1 MFGEKPIFGNAEYK
15 IDSKGRLYI
24 PKFSGVEQ
32 NDELIIQ
39 KGEGNYYVIIN
50 WSKIKKE
57 IEQLEKENKKDKIEL
72 ITHSIVSLVKV
83 DKMGRIIF
91 NPEEEFSIDRKVFM
105 HGNYDSI
112 QIFPSKEDYENH
124 IEELKKNR

>member
-1 MFGEKPIFGNAEYK
+1 MFGDRPIFGNAEYK

-24 PKFSGVEQ
+24 PKFSYVEPD
-32 NDELIIQ
+32 DELIIQ
-39 KGEGNYYVIIN
+39 KGEDNYYVIIN

-83 DKMGRIIF
+83 DKMRRIIF
-91 NPEEEFSIDRKVFM
+91 QPHESFTIDRTVFM

-112 QIFPSKEDYENH
+112 QIFPSKKDYEEH
-124 IEELKKNR
+124 IERLKKNL

>member
-1 MFGEKPIFGNAEYK
+1 MFGDRPIFGNAEYK

-24 PKFSGVEQ
+24 PKFSYVEPD
-32 NDELIIQ
+32 DELIIQ
-39 KGEGNYYVIIN
+39 KVEDNYYVIIN

-57 IEQLEKENKKDKIEL
+57 IEQLEKENNKIEL

-91 NPEEEFSIDRKVFM
+91 NPDEKFAINKKVFI

-112 QIFPSKEDYENH
+112 QIFPSKKDYEEH
-124 IEELKKNR
+124 IERLKKNR

>member
-1 MFGEKPIFGNAEYK
+1 MFGDRPIFGNAEYK
-15 IDSKGRLYI
+15 IDSKGRLYM
-24 PKFSGVEQ
+24 PKFSYVEPD
-32 NDELIIQ
+32 DELIIQ
-39 KGEGNYYVIIN
+39 KGEDNYYVIIN

>member
-1 MFGEKPIFGNAEYK
+1 MFGDRPIFGNAEYK
-15 IDSKGRLYI
+15 IDAKGRLYV

-57 IEQLEKENKKDKIEL
+57 IERLQKENSEIEL

-83 DKMGRIIF
+83 DKMRRIIF
-91 NPEEEFSIDRKVFM
+91 QPHESFTIDRTVFM

-112 QIFPSKEDYENH
+112 QIFPSKKDYEEH
-124 IEELKKNR
+124 IERLKKNL

>member
-1 MFGEKPIFGNAEYK
+1 MFGDKPIFGNVEYK
-15 IDSKGRLYI
+15 IDAKGRLYV

-50 WSKIKKE
+50 WSKIKEE
-57 IEQLEKENKKDKIEL
+57 IEQFRKDNNTIEL
-72 ITHSIVSLVKV
+72 ITDSIVSLVKV

-91 NPEEEFSIDRKVFM
+91 NPNGFTIDKKVFM

-112 QIFPSKEDYENH
+112 LVFPSEKDYEEH
-124 IEELKKNR
+124 IERLKKNR

>member
-1 MFGEKPIFGNAEYK
+1 MFGDRPIFGNAEYK
-15 IDSKGRLYI
+15 IDAKGRLYV

-50 WSKIKKE
+50 WSKIKEE
-57 IEQLEKENKKDKIEL
+57 IENIQKENNAIEL

-91 NPEEEFSIDRKVFM
+91 NPNGFTIDRKVFM

-112 QIFPSKEDYENH
+112 LIFPSEKDYEEH
-124 IEELKKNR
+124 IERLKKNR

>member
-1 MFGEKPIFGNAEYK
+1 MFGDKPIFGNVEYK
-15 IDSKGRLYI
+15 IDAKGRLYV

-50 WSKIKKE
+50 WSKIKEE
-57 IEQLEKENKKDKIEL
+57 IEQFRKDNNTIEL

-91 NPEEEFSIDRKVFM
+91 NPNGFTIDRKVFM

-112 QIFPSKEDYENH
+112 LVFPSEKDYEEH
-124 IEELKKNR
+124 IERLKKNR

>member
-1 MFGEKPIFGNAEYK
+1 MFGDRPIFGNAEYK
-15 IDSKGRLYI
+15 IDSKGRLYV

-57 IEQLEKENKKDKIEL
+57 IERLQKENNAIEL

-91 NPEEEFSIDRKVFM
+91 NPNGFTIDRKVFM

-112 QIFPSKEDYENH
+112 LIFPSEKDYEEH
-124 IEELKKNR
+124 IERLKKNR

>member
-1 MFGEKPIFGNAEYK
+1 MFGDRPIFGNVEYK

-24 PKFSGVEQ
+24 PKFTGVEQ

-50 WSKIKKE
+50 WSKIEKE
-57 IEQLEKENKKDKIEL
+57 IEQFKKENNKIEL
-72 ITHSIVSLVKV
+72 ITHSIVALVKV

-91 NPEEEFSIDRKVFM
+91 NPNGFAIDRKVFI

-112 QIFPSKEDYENH
+112 LVFPSEKDYEKH
-124 IEELKKNR
+124 IEELKKSR

>member
-1 MFGEKPIFGNAEYK
+1 MFGDRPIFGNAEYK
-15 IDSKGRLYI
+15 IDAKGRLYV

-50 WSKIKKE
+50 WSKIKEE
-57 IEQLEKENKKDKIEL
+57 IERLQKENNAIEL

-91 NPEEEFSIDRKVFM
+91 NPNGFTIDRKVFM

-112 QIFPSKEDYENH
+112 LIFPSEKDYEEH
-124 IEELKKNR
+124 IERLKKNR

>member
-1 MFGEKPIFGNAEYK
+1 MFGDRPIFGNAEYK

-24 PKFSGVEQ
+24 PKFSYVEPD
-32 NDELIIQ
+32 DELIIQ
-39 KGEGNYYVIIN
+39 KGEDNYYVIIN

-57 IEQLEKENKKDKIEL
+57 IEQFKKENNKIEL

-91 NPEEEFSIDRKVFM
+91 NPNGFAIDRKVFI

-112 QIFPSKEDYENH
+112 LVFPSEKDYEEH
-124 IEELKKNR
+124 IERLKKNR

>member
-1 MFGEKPIFGNAEYK
+1 MFGDRPIFGNAEYK
-15 IDSKGRLYI
+15 IDSKGRLYV

-57 IEQLEKENKKDKIEL
+57 IERLQKENNAIEL

-91 NPEEEFSIDRKVFM
+91 NPN
-105 HGNYDSI
+105 GC
-112 QIFPSKEDYENH
+112 Q
-124 IEELKKNR
+124 

>member
-1 MFGEKPIFGNAEYK
+1 MFGDRPIFGNAEYK
-15 IDSKGRLYI
+15 IDSKGRLYV

-50 WSKIKKE
+50 WSKIKEE
-57 IEQLEKENKKDKIEL
+57 IEQFRKDNNTIEL
-72 ITHSIVSLVKV
+72 ITDSIVSLVKV

-91 NPEEEFSIDRKVFM
+91 NPNGFTIDRKVFM

-112 QIFPSKEDYENH
+112 LIFPSEKDYEEH
-124 IEELKKNR
+124 IERLKKNR

>member
-1 MFGEKPIFGNAEYK
+1 MFGDRPIFGNAEYK
-15 IDSKGRLYI
+15 IDAKGRLYV

-50 WSKIKKE
+50 WSKIKEE
-57 IEQLEKENKKDKIEL
+57 IEQFRKDNNTIEL

-91 NPEEEFSIDRKVFM
+91 NPNGFTIDRKVFM

-112 QIFPSKEDYENH
+112 LVFPSEKDYEEH
-124 IEELKKNR
+124 IERLKKNR

>member
-1 MFGEKPIFGNAEYK
+1 MFGDKPIFGNAEYK

-24 PKFSGVEQ
+24 PKFTSVEQ

-39 KGEGNYYVIIN
+39 KGQGNYYVIIN

-57 IEQLEKENKKDKIEL
+57 IEKLEKENNKIEL

-91 NPEEEFSIDRKVFM
+91 NPDEKFAINKKVFI

-112 QIFPSKEDYENH
+112 QIFPSKKDYEEH
-124 IEELKKNR
+124 IEKLKKNL

>member
-1 MFGEKPIFGNAEYK
+1 MFGDRPIFGNAEYK

-24 PKFSGVEQ
+24 PKFSYVEPD
-32 NDELIIQ
+32 DELIIQ
-39 KGEGNYYVIIN
+39 KGEDNYYVIIN